1 MAVLTATFWTITQQ
15 KKIIAGP
22 QKRILVKA
30 VLAAGTCPAAGA
42 PGPTRANMGFVR
54 YLTGIIIVDHDDS
67 NFINWKYDQANN
79 KFRPQGFLLLGAAVK
94 TATIGGGRAMQIA
107 TGRDAIGTT
116 GAAAT
121 ITGAAAQLATGVT
134 VAEQTL
140 YLEGTGW

>member
-1 MAVLTATFWTITQQ
+1 MAAITATFWTITRQNMY
-15 KKIIAGP
+15 IAGP
-22 QKRILVKA
+22 RKRLLVKA

-42 PGPTRANMGFVR
+42 PGPTVSNLGFVK
-54 YLTGIIIVDHDDS
+54 YLTNIVIVDHDDS

-116 GAAAT
+116 GAVAT
-121 ITGAAAQLATGVT
+121 ISGAAAQLPTTVT

-140 YLEGTGW
+140 YLEAAGW